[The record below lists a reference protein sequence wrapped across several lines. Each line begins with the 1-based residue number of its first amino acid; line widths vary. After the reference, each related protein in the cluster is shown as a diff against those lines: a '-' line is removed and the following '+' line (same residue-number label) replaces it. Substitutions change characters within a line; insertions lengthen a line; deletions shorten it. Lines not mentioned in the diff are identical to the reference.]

1 VDSGFQPDSQT
12 HAYISDH
19 TNTEFR
25 LAPELLRKPTCVS
38 IMHCFEMVGLR
49 VNCVREADVL
59 MINIT
64 GRSNLSFSLLHLL
77 QKATIPDRDS
87 QDSGDLTLL

>member
-1 VDSGFQPDSQT
+1 MDSGFQLDPLT
-12 HAYISDH
+12 HAHISDH

-25 LAPELLRKPTCVS
+25 LAPELLRKPTCVC
-38 IMHCFEMVGLR
+38 ILHCFEMVGIR
-49 VNCVREADVL
+49 VNWIREADVL

-64 GRSNLSFSLLHLL
+64 GRSNLSVSLLALL

-87 QDSGDLTLL
+87 QDSDLTLL